1 MKENLMNAIK
11 EIRNDGSLLIL
22 DEASIKSAIILRLL
36 SLLGWNPFD
45 INQVKPEY
53 TVESK
58 RVDFSLRI
66 NGANKAFIEVKRP
79 SENLEPHQ
87 EQLLGYSF
95 REGVKIAILTNG
107 VTWWFY
113 LPLNEGSWEQRRF
126 FTADFTEQP
135 LESIAD
141 RFIALLSKDHI
152 ATGDAVKNAEGLY
165 QSRQRKGILK
175 EALPKAWHK
184 LINDPDDLL
193 VDLLIETTEK
203 LSGFRPEIEDVER
216 FLGSIAHPAFPKPGT
231 PLSPAP
237 PKPYQPPR
245 PGVSESSTDGYINKQ
260 IVAFTLLGKTYRPR
274 NWKELMV
281 TVAEEM
287 YRRHPADFERAL
299 MLRGPKMAYYALHAN
314 QLSQPSQISDSKY
327 FVETKLNTNS
337 IVRRCHGLLS
347 LFGYSDT
354 DLSIEVDEKR
364 T

>member
-1 MKENLMNAIK
+1 MKENLIQAIK
-11 EIRNDGSLLIL
+11 EIRSDNSLLIL

-66 NGANKAFIEVKRP
+66 NGTNKAFIEVKRP
-79 SENLEPHQ
+79 NESLEPHQ

-126 FTADFTEQP
+126 FTADFTEQLP
-135 LESIAD
+135 ESIAE
-141 RFIALLSKDHI
+141 RFIALLSKDNI
-152 ATGDAVKNAEGLY
+152 ASGGAVKNAEDLY
-165 QSRQRKGILK
+165 RSRQRKVVLR

-203 LSGFRPEIEDVER
+203 LSGFRPEIDDVEK
-216 FLGSIAHPAFPKPGT
+216 FLGGIAY
-231 PLSPAP
+231 PLPSEFGPPVSPTLQAASQTKRHRVP
-237 PKPYQPPR
+237 VP
-245 PGVSESSTDGYINKQ
+245 SSDGYINKQ
-260 IVAFTLLGKTYRPR
+260 IVAFTLLGKTHRPR
-274 NWKELMV
+274 NWKDLIL
-281 TVAEEM
+281 TVSEEM
-287 YRRHPADFERAL
+287 YRRHPSEFDRAL
-299 MLRGPKMAYYALHAN
+299 MLRGSKMAYFSLQATG
-314 QLSQPSQISDSKY
+314 LSQPSQIYDSKY
-327 FVETKLNTNS
+327 FVETKLNSNS
-337 IVRRCHGLLS
+337 IVRRCHELLS
-347 LFGYSDT
+347 LFGYKNT
-354 DLSIEVDEKR
+354 DLSIEAR
-364 T
+364 